1 MKIASQRDQVRQLVR
16 RNVEAVNNHDLAA
29 MAETAVADLEV
40 VGPNGTYCGRDR
52 FLGELRS
59 LVTAFPDFR
68 FVVDE
73 LIVEGNKVA
82 YVARLE
88 GTHLGPYQTADGR
101 TVPPT
106 GKRVALQMVNVRHVR
121 GNIVKLVNSW
131 DRLSLLAQLGLLP
144 NPTTVGQRQEGVH

>member
-1 MKIASQRDQVRQLVR
+1 MANVKVAGKMDQVRQLVL
-16 RNVEAVNNHDLAA
+16 RNVEAVNNHDLDA
-29 MAETAVADLEV
+29 MVDTAVTDLEV
-40 VGPNGTYCGRDR
+40 VGPDGSYRGRDR
-52 FLGELRS
+52 FLEELGT
-59 LVTAFPDFR
+59 LIKAFPDYR
-68 FVVDE
+68 FLMGD

-106 GKRVALQMVNVRHVR
+106 GKRVVLQMVNVRYVR
-121 GNIVKLVNSW
+121 GGKIIKLVNSW

-144 NPTTVGQRQEGVH
+144 SPAAAE

>member
-1 MKIASQRDQVRQLVR
+1 L
-16 RNVEAVNNHDLAA
+16 L
-29 MAETAVADLEV
+29 
-40 VGPNGTYCGRDR
+40 
-52 FLGELRS
+52 
-59 LVTAFPDFR
+59 TAFPDYR
-68 FVVDE
+68 IVEDE

-82 YVARLE
+82 YVAHLE

-121 GNIVKLVNSW
+121 GGKIVKLVNSW

-144 NPTTVGQRQEGVH
+144 NPTAVG

>member
-1 MKIASQRDQVRQLVR
+1 MAKMRIASESDKIKQLVL
-16 RNVEAVNNHDLAA
+16 RNVEAVNNHDLEA
-29 MAETAVADLEV
+29 MAETAVTDLEV
-40 VGPNGTYCGRDR
+40 VGPDGSYKGRDR
-52 FLGELRS
+52 FLAELGT
-59 LVTAFPDFR
+59 LVKAFPDYR
-68 FVVDE
+68 FVVDD

-121 GNIVKLVNSW
+121 GGKIVKLVNSW

-144 NPTTVGQRQEGVH
+144 NPTAVG